1 MGARATSPATAII
14 TNAGGVAQVPND
26 AGGVARAPN
35 INDRKMNKTNQPQET
50 VIPDFHS
57 RGYLPHIENKMLQVI
72 TFRLYD
78 SVPREIIEQWKCAL
92 ALQENTVTAGSTAS
106 DASNASDAGGVA
118 RAPEGTGNAGAPA
131 RNTRNAPARTPHE
144 EQKKLRR
151 MIDDY
156 EDKGYGQC
164 FFRDD
169 RIAGLME
176 STLFH
181 YEGRHYRLIRWVIMP
196 NHVHVMIELLPGV
209 ALSSILQEWKSST
222 SHSANKLLGR
232 NGVFWMPEYYDRYIR
247 DQHHLK
253 RAIEYIDANPVK
265 AGLADTPS
273 SYRWSSAYHDAVE
286 NGSAGDLARNPGDT
300 ASEAGGVARVP
311 SGAGGVARV
320 PSGAGEGARAPHEV

>member
-1 MGARATSPATAII
+1 M
-14 TNAGGVAQVPND
+14 
-26 AGGVARAPN
+26 
-35 INDRKMNKTNQPQET
+35 
-50 VIPDFHS
+50 
-57 RGYLPHIENKMLQVI
+57 ENRMLQVI

-78 SVPREIIEQWKCAL
+78 SVPREIIEQWKCTL
-92 ALQENTVTAGSTAS
+92 ALQENTAAAGSAAS
-106 DASNASDAGGVA
+106 DASNAGEVA
-118 RAPEGTGNAGAPA
+118 RAPGGTGNAGDPA
-131 RNTRNAPARTPHE
+131 RNPKNALARNPRNALARSPHE

-181 YEGRHYRLIRWVIMP
+181 YEGRHYRLVRWVIMP
-196 NHVHVMIELLPGV
+196 NHVHVLIELLPGV

-222 SHSANKLLGR
+222 SHAANKLSGR
-232 NGVFWMPEYYDRYIR
+232 NGFFWMPEYYDRYIR

-286 NGSAGDLARNPGDT
+286 NRSAGDLARNPGDT
-300 ASEAGGVARVP
+300 ASNAGE
-311 SGAGGVARV
+311 GACV
-320 PSGAGEGARAPHEV
+320 PSGAGEGACAPHEV

>member
-1 MGARATSPATAII
+1 
-14 TNAGGVAQVPND
+14 
-26 AGGVARAPN
+26 
-35 INDRKMNKTNQPQET
+35 MNKTNQPQET
-50 VIPDFHS
+50 VVPDFHS

-78 SVPREIIEQWKCAL
+78 SVPREVIEQWKNAL
-92 ALQENTVTAGSTAS
+92 AMQENTVAAGSAGDLARNPRVTA
-106 DASNASDAGGVA
+106 NNAGGVA
-118 RAPEGTGNAGAPA
+118 RAP
-131 RNTRNAPARTPHE
+131 HE
-144 EQKKLRR
+144 EQQKLRR
-151 MIDDY
+151 LIDDY
-156 EDKGYGQC
+156 EDKGCGQC

-169 RIAGLME
+169 RIAELME

-247 DQHHLK
+247 DQDHLK

-300 ASEAGGVARVP
+300 ASNAGE
-311 SGAGGVARV
+311 GACV
-320 PSGAGEGARAPHEV
+320 PSGAGEGACAPHEV

>member
-1 MGARATSPATAII
+1 
-14 TNAGGVAQVPND
+14 
-26 AGGVARAPN
+26 
-35 INDRKMNKTNQPQET
+35 MNKTNQPQET

-92 ALQENTVTAGSTAS
+92 AQQENTAAAGNTAS
-106 DASNASDAGGVA
+106 EACNAGEVA
-118 RAPEGTGNAGAPA
+118 RPPEGPGNAGAPA
-131 RNTRNAPARTPHE
+131 RIPHE

-169 RIAGLME
+169 RIAELME

-181 YEGRHYRLIRWVIMP
+181 YEGRHYRLVRWVIMP
-196 NHVHVMIELLPGV
+196 NHLHVLIELLPGV

-222 SHSANKLLGR
+222 SHAANKLLGR

-253 RAIEYIDANPVK
+253 RAIEYIDTNPVK

-286 NGSAGDLARNPGDT
+286 NGSAGDLARNPGGT
-300 ASEAGGVARVP
+300 ASEAGEVARVP
-311 SGAGGVARV
+311 N
-320 PSGAGEGARAPHEV
+320 EM

>member
-1 MGARATSPATAII
+1 
-14 TNAGGVAQVPND
+14 
-26 AGGVARAPN
+26 
-35 INDRKMNKTNQPQET
+35 MNKTNQPQET

-78 SVPREIIEQWKCAL
+78 SVPREIIEQWKCVL
-92 ALQENTVTAGSTAS
+92 AQQENSVAGSTAS
-106 DASNASDAGGVA
+106 DACNAGEVA
-118 RAPEGTGNAGAPA
+118 RPPEGPGKAGTPA
-131 RNTRNAPARTPHE
+131 RIPHE

-169 RIAGLME
+169 RIAELME

-181 YEGRHYRLIRWVIMP
+181 YEGRYYRLVRWVIMP
-196 NHVHVMIELLPGV
+196 NHLHVLIELLPGV

-222 SHSANKLLGR
+222 SHAANKLLGR

-286 NGSAGDLARNPGDT
+286 NGSAGDLARNPGGT
-300 ASEAGGVARVP
+300 ASEAGEVARVP
-311 SGAGGVARV
+311 NGAGEGARV
-320 PSGAGEGARAPHEV
+320 SNEAGEGARAPHEV